1 MIKSDEYLFGPQF
14 LLKITPAVEQLIN
27 IFSMDMG
34 VRIGQSTVCSQK
46 MHSFHPESPEEV
58 HILQDFDAG
67 QAFYQRKERGSIYHL
82 DIFHQCGLVDHGL
95 VAVEVQEVIDIYN
108 RDYGLLQQRMNDN
121 NSFVKADLIDIQTST
136 GGGRITGTLG
146 FGKKLSLR
154 KAHINHVHLT
164 IMMPSVHMACLIYM
178 IMAVESSILA
188 CNLEL
193 RCNEKIK
200 NIKGVGKQKNDLSAY
215 IDESDSLLKGKD
227 NQVTFEPS
235 QKKEE
240 DYEPLHHSVK
250 SLELKEFSGKY
261 NKKKNAPKPT
271 GGINSCRAASN
282 FGQEGLIELAGNGVN
297 VEEYGKKFKNYLEKQ
312 LPEIEAHL
320 RKVVREAKSICMQP
334 GKSKI
339 FDNKSSCFMGKDHLH
354 NGKKDNEYG
363 ELAIAEMIDAA
374 ARRMVE
380 NEDHV
385 FKILHNDVR
394 YFSRKKRR
402 KIEFCL
408 LIDASSSMEGQR
420 IHVAKLLARYLFF
433 STNDR
438 ISVIVFQENRAWLQ
452 VPFTHDFR
460 QLEQS
465 LDTIKAYGETP
476 LALGITACLEYIEK
490 EKARNPFIILITDG
504 VPTLGTVTTNPVH
517 DALQVAKNI
526 KNNHYGFTCIGLK
539 PHLCYLNQLSEV
551 AGGSIYAVENLEERG
566 MCLK

>member
-1 MIKSDEYLFGPQF
+1 MIKSEEDLFGPQF
-14 LLKITPAVEQLIN
+14 LIKIAPAMEKLIE
-27 IFSMDMG
+27 IFSMNMG

-46 MHSFHPESPEEV
+46 MHSFHPETPEEV
-58 HILQDFDAG
+58 HILQDLDAG
-67 QAFYQRKERGSIYHL
+67 QVFYQRVEQGSIYHL
-82 DIFHQCGLVDHGL
+82 DIFHQCGLVDHRL
-95 VAVEVQEVIDIYN
+95 LAVKIQEVIEIYN
-108 RDYGLLQQRMNDN
+108 RDYGLLQHQKNDN

-136 GGGRITGTLG
+136 GGGRITGTLS

-164 IMMPSVHMACLIYM
+164 VMMPSMHVACLIYM
-178 IMAVESSILA
+178 IMAVESSILS

-200 NIKGVGKQKNDLSAY
+200 NIKGIGKQKNDLTAY

-227 NQVTFEPS
+227 DQSTFEPS
-235 QKKEE
+235 QRKEDNE
-240 DYEPLHHSVK
+240 WLNHSDK
-250 SLELKEFSGKY
+250 SVELKEFSGKY
-261 NKKKNAPKPT
+261 ENNKNTPKPT
-271 GGINSCRAASN
+271 GGINSCRTASG
-282 FGQEGLIELAGNGVN
+282 FGSEGLIELADNGVN
-297 VEEYGKKFKNYLEKQ
+297 VEEYDKKFKNTLEKQ

-320 RKVVREAKSICMQP
+320 RKVVREAKNICMQS

-339 FDNKSSCFMGKDHLH
+339 FDNKSSCSLGKDHLH
-354 NGKKDNEYG
+354 HGKKDNENG

-374 ARRMVE
+374 ARRMIE
-380 NEDHV
+380 NEEHV
-385 FKILHNDVR
+385 FKILHDDVR
-394 YFSRKKRR
+394 YFNRRKRKKV
-402 KIEFCL
+402 EFCL

-438 ISVIVFQENRAWLQ
+438 ISVIVFQQNRAWLQ

-465 LDTIKAYGETP
+465 LDKIKAYGETP
-476 LALGITACLEYIEK
+476 LALGITACLQYIEK

-517 DALQVAKNI
+517 DALQVAQNI

-551 AGGSIYAVENLEERG
+551 TGGSIYAVENLEETG
-566 MCLK
+566 MC

>member
-1 MIKSDEYLFGPQF
+1 MIKSEEDLFGSQF
-14 LLKITPAVEQLIN
+14 LIKIAPAIEKLVD

-46 MHSFHPESPEEV
+46 MHSFHPEMPAEV

-67 QAFYQRKERGSIYHL
+67 QVFYQRKERGNIYHL
-82 DIFHQCGLVDHGL
+82 DIFHQCGLVDHSL
-95 VAVEVQEVIDIYN
+95 VAMKIKDVIDMYN
-108 RDYGLLQQRMNDN
+108 RDYRELQQKMNDN

-164 IMMPSVHMACLIYM
+164 TMLPSVHVACLIYM
-178 IMAVESSILA
+178 IMAVESSILS

-193 RCNEKIK
+193 RCNEKIR
-200 NIKGVGKQKNDLSAY
+200 NIKGIGKQKNDLTAY
-215 IDESDSLLKGKD
+215 IDESDSLLKGND
-227 NQVTFEPS
+227 DQITFEPS
-235 QKKEE
+235 QKKDDNEE
-240 DYEPLHHSVK
+240 LHHSDTSV
-250 SLELKEFSGKY
+250 ELKKFNGKY
-261 NKKKNAPKPT
+261 ENKRNTPKPT
-271 GGINSCRAASN
+271 SGINSCRAASSS
-282 FGQEGLIELAGNGVN
+282 GQEGLIELADNGVN

-320 RKVVREAKSICMQP
+320 RKVVREAKNISMQS
-334 GKSKI
+334 GKSKM
-339 FDNKSSCFMGKDHLH
+339 FDNKLSCFLGKDHLH
-354 NGKKDNEYG
+354 HGKEDNEYG
-363 ELAIAEMIDAA
+363 ELAISEMIDAA

-380 NEDHV
+380 NEETIFNFVHDD
-385 FKILHNDVR
+385 IR
-394 YFSRKKRR
+394 YFNRKKRR

-465 LDTIKAYGETP
+465 LDKIKAYGETP
-476 LALGITACLEYIEK
+476 LALGITACLQYIEK

-517 DALQVAKNI
+517 DALQVAQNI
-526 KNNHYGFTCIGLK
+526 KNNHFGFTCIGLK

-551 AGGSIYAVENLEERG
+551 AGGSIYVVENLEETG
-566 MCLK
+566 MC